1 MRARQLVIQKGRA
14 NLIYKKHLEELDPKS
29 DTISGEKGTQILYLD
44 EYSMCLV
51 VIKSALWYNYIFI

>member
-51 VIKSALWYNYIFI
+51 VIKSVL